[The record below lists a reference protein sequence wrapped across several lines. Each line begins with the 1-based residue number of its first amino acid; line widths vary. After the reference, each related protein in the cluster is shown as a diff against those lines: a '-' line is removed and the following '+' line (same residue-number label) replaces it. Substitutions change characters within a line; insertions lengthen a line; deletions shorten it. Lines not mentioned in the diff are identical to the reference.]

1 MKYLV
6 LCYYDVKRF
15 EAMSKADLDAM
26 IAICKSHDEE
36 FKATGKVDFVAS
48 QSMPKDWKCVRADKD
63 YKPYVT
69 QGPWAQGKEQAG
81 AAFIVDAKDMD
92 EALAVAMKHPGP
104 HVARFCGGGLEIRA
118 CDFHEEPNR
127 KTIAETAHAR

>member
-15 EAMSKADLDAM
+15 EALSKSDLDAM
-26 IAICKSHDEE
+26 IEVCKPLDEK

-48 QSMPKDWKCVRADKD
+48 QSLPKDWKCVRADKD
-63 YKPYVT
+63 GKPCVT
-69 QGPWAQGKEQAG
+69 RGPWVEAQEQVG
-81 AAFIVDAKDMD
+81 ACFIVDAQDMD
-92 EALAVAMKHPGP
+92 EALEVAMKHPGP
-104 HVARFCGGGLEIRA
+104 HVTRFVGGGLEIRA

-127 KTIAETAHAR
+127 KALEATAQRA